1 MRIIETIKSN
11 LHNMTKSEQKIAAYF
26 LGNPNTFA
34 FETLD
39 NIAAKIDISTTSVI
53 RFCRKLGFVGYKAFQ
68 DCVRTEFKYQLTLP
82 NKFNRTV
89 KAKNTNSQFHLSVKN
104 SINCIEQTFNTI
116 PAEDIHSAIKAIS
129 EAKRVF
135 CFGLKESFALAHYAY
150 TRFLTIRSDVFM
162 LSAGQGGEIESVLSL
177 GKDDV
182 CIFFLFHRYT
192 NPAPQILELLKKQ
205 GTTIILIT
213 SPPYD
218 ELESNANIL
227 LPCFVDIN
235 GIKNSA
241 VAPICLI
248 DHLCNSA
255 IIANGNKSLDYMK
268 KSEALFEKFT
278 F

>member
-1 MRIIETIKSN
+1 
-11 LHNMTKSEQKIAAYF
+11 MTKSEQKIAAYF

-39 NIAAKIDISTTSVI
+39 DIASKIDISTTSVI
-53 RFCRKLGFVGYKAFQ
+53 RFCRKLGFSGYKAFQ
-68 DCVRTEFKYQLTLP
+68 DCVRTDFKYQLTLP
-82 NKFNRTV
+82 DKFNRTV
-89 KAKNTNSQFHLSVKN
+89 KSKKSDTPFPLTVKN
-104 SINCIEQTFNTI
+104 SINCIEQTFNSI
-116 PAEDIHSAIKAIS
+116 PTEHIHSAVKAIS
-129 EAKRVF
+129 DAKRVF

-177 GKDDV
+177 GKGDV
-182 CIFFLFHRYT
+182 CVFFLFHRYT
-192 NPAPQILELLKKQ
+192 NPAPQILKLLKKQ
-205 GTTIILIT
+205 GATVILIT

-218 ELESNANIL
+218 ELEANATIL

-241 VAPICLI
+241 VAPICLV

-255 IIANGNKSLDYMK
+255 IVVNGDKTLNYMK
-268 KSEALFEKFT
+268 KSEALFKEFT